1 MATSCAK
8 RVRSHSARYS
18 GSSRSPACSSLLVL
32 RSLTFITQLL
42 HALYREPDRA
52 LELTRAGLGFR
63 SHSHD
68 HEDIADATVEG
79 SPCTPSRTQS
89 QLAQATTSSHIT
101 LMWEG

>member
-1 MATSCAK
+1 MATSCAR

-42 HALYREPDRA
+42 HALYREPDHA

-68 HEDIADATVEG
+68 HEDISNTAVEG
-79 SPCTPSRTQS
+79 SPGTSPSAWS
-89 QLAQATTSSHIT
+89 QFAKTFTSPYA
-101 LMWEG
+101 